1 MITNNENK
9 VVELL
14 LKQEPVVIFQGASEM
29 GLRALGN
36 RSILFDPRNKKAQNI
51 INTLKGREW
60 WRPLAGTI
68 MLEHVSEYFDLGNL
82 KESPHMSFALPA
94 KTKAIKETPSIVH
107 VDNTSRMQTL
117 TRKQNKNYY
126 DLINNFYKKTKI
138 PMLLNTSF
146 NVAGFPIVEDID
158 FAIWSCK
165 QMNINMIYKPDDC

>member
-1 MITNNENK
+1 
-9 VVELL
+9 
-14 LKQEPVVIFQGASEM
+14 
-29 GLRALGN
+29 
-36 RSILFDPRNKKAQNI
+36 
-51 INTLKGREW
+51 
-60 WRPLAGTI
+60 
-68 MLEHVSEYFDLGNL
+68 
-82 KESPHMSFALPA
+82 MSFALPA
-94 KTKAIKETPSIVH
+94 KAKAIKETPAIVH